1 MSHVHVHNYWEQRVF
16 EEVLRRH
23 EMYPEFDGEL
33 LADVACV
40 ALNQLPVRYIRFNI
54 DLVFN
59 MSQYERADSE
69 RALKA
74 AVDYAFGYVAERT
87 ASGLSPRQKAE
98 D

>member
-1 MSHVHVHNYWEQRVF
+1 MSHVQVHNYWEQRVF

-23 EMYPEFDGEL
+23 EMYPEFDGDL

-40 ALNQLPVRYIRFNI
+40 ALNQLPVRYIRFSI

-69 RALKA
+69 RALND
-74 AVDYAFGYVAERT
+74 AVSYAFGYVAERT
-87 ASGLSPRQKAE
+87 ASGLSPREKPE
-98 D
+98 V